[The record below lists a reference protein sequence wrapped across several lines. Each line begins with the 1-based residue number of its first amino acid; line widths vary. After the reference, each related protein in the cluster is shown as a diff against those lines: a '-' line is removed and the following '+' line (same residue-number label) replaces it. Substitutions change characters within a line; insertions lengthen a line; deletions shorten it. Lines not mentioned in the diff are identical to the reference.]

1 MQVAVLDDYQNV
13 SLELADWSQIDAKTT
28 VFNNPIGDNDA
39 VVAALSGF
47 DVIVCMRER
56 TPFPASVIERL
67 DNLKLL
73 ITTGM
78 RNASIDMD
86 AAKARNITVCGTQ
99 GKGSP
104 TSELAWALILG
115 LMKNIPSDDR
125 SMREGGWQPNLGIDV
140 MGKTLGLLGLGKL
153 GGEVAKVGIAFGMN
167 VVAWSTNLTDE
178 RAAEAGARR
187 VEKDELFATS
197 DVLSIHLI
205 LGDRSRGLVGA
216 RELGLMKPTSFLV
229 NTSRGPIIDQDAL
242 IDTLQNKRI
251 AGAGI
256 DVYDVE
262 PLPADHPIRSLEN
275 TVLTP
280 HMGYVTRENFTGWY
294 AQAIENIQGFVKGEP
309 VRVIT

>member
-13 SLELADWSQIDAKTT
+13 ALELADWSQIDAKTT
-28 VFNNPIGDNDA
+28 VFNGPIGDNDA

-56 TPFPASVIERL
+56 TAFPASVIERL

-78 RNASIDMD
+78 RNASIDMA
-86 AAKARNITVCGTQ
+86 AAKARNIVVCGTQ
-99 GKGSP
+99 GAGSP

-125 SMREGGWQPNLGIDV
+125 SMRNGEWQPNLGFDV
-140 MGKTLGLLGLGKL
+140 MGKTLGMLGLGRL
-153 GGEVAKVGIAFGMN
+153 GGEVAKVGLAFGMN
-167 VVAWSTNLTDE
+167 VIAWSSNLTDE

-187 VEKDELFATS
+187 VEKDELFAQA

-229 NTSRGPIIDQDAL
+229 NTSRGPIVDEAAL
-242 IDTLQNKRI
+242 IDTLKNKRI

-275 TVLTP
+275 TLLTP

-294 AQAIENIQGFVKGEP
+294 NQAIENIQGFVSGAP
-309 VRVIT
+309 VRVIS

>member
-256 DVYDVE
+256 DV
-262 PLPADHPIRSLEN
+262 
-275 TVLTP
+275 
-280 HMGYVTRENFTGWY
+280 
-294 AQAIENIQGFVKGEP
+294 
-309 VRVIT
+309 